1 MGMVLYTMS
10 YRVKRTKSVFY
21 ISFPDI
27 SEKAFL
33 RYRIQG
39 DRMYLDATYTPPQYR
54 GKGIGRMLVEATI
67 RYAEENGLKIV
78 PKCSYAIY
86 YFVKHPEKRKLL
98 APEYQ
103 NTNLEE
109 LFRRAL
115 EEEKKREHS

>member
-1 MGMVLYTMS
+1 MLYAMN
-10 YRVKRTKSVFY
+10 YEVKRTKSVFY
-21 ISFPDI
+21 ISFPDTN
-27 SEKAFL
+27 EKAFL
-33 RYRIQG
+33 KYHVQG

-54 GKGIGRMLVEATI
+54 GKGIGRILVEAAI

-78 PKCSYAIY
+78 PVCSYAIY

-109 LFRRAL
+109 LLRKAL
-115 EEEKKREHS
+115 EEEKKRGHS